1 MDQNSDNCISLPLLI
16 DFNFGPDLNGTAAL
30 RAKIF
35 FKLINTREN
44 IFLAED
50 EIHEIAHNPTSE
62 RSYHIIKDFQNNQ
75 KFIIVLVHSWLL
87 ANDKKGKYI
96 DDFLQNII
104 LAEIKFQHIALSEL
118 KNDFLIPLTTMWT
131 EISQFVK

>member
-1 MDQNSDNCISLPLLI
+1 MDQGTENCISLPLLI

-35 FKLINTREN
+35 IRLINAKEDN
-44 IFLAED
+44 FLSED
-50 EIHEIAHNPTSE
+50 EIREIAHNPTSK
-62 RSYHIIKDFQNNQ
+62 RSTHIIKDCLNNQ
-75 KFIIVLVHSWLL
+75 RFIIVLVHSWLL

-104 LAEIKFQHIALSEL
+104 LAEREFQHIALSQL
-118 KNDFLIPLTTMWT
+118 KNNFLTPLTTMWT
-131 EISQFVK
+131 EISQFEK